1 MLNRRD
7 RPPMFPLVG
16 CVSVWLGLVKR
27 INRVTNGF
35 DDFLPLHLEDVGYHQ
50 TDLHL

>member
-1 MLNRRD
+1 
-7 RPPMFPLVG
+7 
-16 CVSVWLGLVKR
+16 
-27 INRVTNGF
+27 VTNGF